1 MFRRRRDED
10 GASAVEFGLVVIPF
24 LVLTLGMI
32 QYGWYF
38 YVSQTTGGAANSVAR
53 RLQVGDCWTATE
65 AFDYAKQQSSWVTA
79 VNKTP
84 NDLSSA
90 VVGTTQITVEVV
102 SDGRIIGLIPMPDNG
117 IVTRTVKAQLED
129 LTPGA
134 ACP

>member
-1 MFRRRRDED
+1 M
-10 GASAVEFGLVVIPF
+10 IPF

-53 RLQVGDCWTATE
+53 RLQVGDCWTSNE
-65 AFDYAKQQSSWVTA
+65 AFNYAQQQSSWVTA

-84 NDLSSA
+84 SDLTGA

-102 SDGRIIGLIPMPDNG
+102 SDGRIIGLIPMPDGG